1 MKRSEYLFFGMV
13 VLLLTAAGC
22 ASIITNSRA
31 VSVQDVIYLTRHQLG
46 PDVII
51 KHIEATGSRFDLS
64 TEDIVTLKDAGVDE
78 RVIETMVELS
88 APMPPF
94 DWESPW
100 PPYASYMPLN
110 NLPPV
115 RLYDYYYFPLYESY
129 SGYYDY
135 PYSIYDPMLQRRAG
149 LIGRFYEYVPP
160 SSLYRNQNLPYGAR
174 RNDSQRPAKQ
184 NNDNPGTEQ

>member
-1 MKRSEYLFFGMV
+1 MKHRYLPI
-13 VLLLTAAGC
+13 LLLFAAGC
-22 ASIITNSRA
+22 ASLAANQRA
-31 VSVQDVIYLTRHQLG
+31 VNMQDVIYLTRHQLG
-46 PDVII
+46 PEVII
-51 KHIEATGSRFDLS
+51 KHIESTGSRFNLS

-78 RVIETMVELS
+78 AVIETMVELS

-115 RLYDYYYFPLYESY
+115 RLYDYYYYPLYESY

-135 PYSIYDPMLQRRAG
+135 PSSIYDPRLQRRSG

-160 SSLYRNQNLPYGAR
+160 SPYLYQNLPYGTR
-174 RNDSQRPAKQ
+174 RYDSQRPEQ
-184 NNDNPGTEQ
+184 NGSDDNPETEQ